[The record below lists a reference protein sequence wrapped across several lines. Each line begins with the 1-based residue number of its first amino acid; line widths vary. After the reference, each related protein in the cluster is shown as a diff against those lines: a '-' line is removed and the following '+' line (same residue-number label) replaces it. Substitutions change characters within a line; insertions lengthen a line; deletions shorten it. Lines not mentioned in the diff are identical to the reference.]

1 MQNVSCHVLLAFA
14 GAVAAAFA
22 EPAVVPV
29 SVEEKGDPPRVEFS
43 FRLTE
48 PETVQHVEA
57 TAHGAKLPVQFT
69 PFASLKRST
78 SAFLFLLDATDPKRA
93 KTVEANKATILR
105 LAERSDPAVQIAV
118 YSFAA
123 NLEPLAEFGTP
134 RSELAERLA
143 RVKAA
148 GLSTE
153 LYRNAIEAVKVLEGV
168 EAARKALVILSDGR
182 AEDTT
187 FTLEQVVAR
196 AREAGV
202 VIYGMGFAESPQGT
216 IHLQSLR
223 RLAAETG
230 GPFAEL
236 EAGTR
241 REPEAFAHDF
251 FAFLLTGG
259 TAVADVSEA
268 PPGAPVEFAV
278 HTASHRVLRH
288 HVARLAPEPTAASA
302 EVEAR
307 RMWLIGIGAAL
318 LFASVVGALRRKR
331 KVPTA
336 PPQQVYARLKVMDSD
351 GTEHAMTTTALRVG
365 RGADNDLTLRND
377 SISRHH
383 AEIHRARDGSFA
395 ITDLGAGNGV
405 LVNGEKVERAPLKHE
420 DVIELGEVRLRFF
433 IA

>member
-1 MQNVSCHVLLAFA
+1 MQNVSCLVLFSLAFA
-14 GAVAAAFA
+14 VRVTLA
-22 EPAVVPV
+22 EQAVVPLAI
-29 SVEEKGDPPRVEFS
+29 EEKNDPARVEFR
-43 FRLTE
+43 FRLAE
-48 PETVQHVEA
+48 PEAVASVEA
-57 TAHGAKLPVQFT
+57 TATGAKLPVQFT
-69 PFASLKRST
+69 PFAESARHS

-93 KTVEANKATILR
+93 KTVEANKATIQR
-105 LAERSDPAVQIAV
+105 LVERADPATQIAV

-123 NLEPLAEFGTP
+123 NLEAVAEFGTP
-134 RSELAERLA
+134 RSEVVERLA
-143 RVKAA
+143 KVKAA
-148 GLSTE
+148 GLATE
-153 LYRNAIEAVKVLEGV
+153 LYRNAIEAMQVLAGL
-168 EAARKALVILSDGR
+168 EAARKALVLISDGR

-196 AREAGV
+196 ARELGV
-202 VIYGMGFAESPQGT
+202 VIYGMGYAETPQAT

-236 EAGTR
+236 ETGTR
-241 REPEAFAHDF
+241 REPETFAHDF
-251 FAFLLTGG
+251 SAHLLSGGVAVADLTGVAPGAPIEFEVRTVSQRALLHTFTRDAAATATAQAPDRRRWLLVAGALVGLGALAFLL
-259 TAVADVSEA
+259 
-268 PPGAPVEFAV
+268 
-278 HTASHRVLRH
+278 
-288 HVARLAPEPTAASA
+288 
-302 EVEAR
+302 
-307 RMWLIGIGAAL
+307 
-318 LFASVVGALRRKR
+318 LRRKAES
-331 KVPTA
+331 A
-336 PPQQVYARLKVMDSD
+336 PKQVYARLKLLDSD

-420 DVIELGEVRLRFF
+420 DVIELGEVRLRFL

>member
-1 MQNVSCHVLLAFA
+1 MQNLSCLVLLALA
-14 GAVAAAFA
+14 SAVGVGFA
-22 EPAVVPV
+22 EPALVPLAM
-29 SVEEKGDPPRVEFS
+29 EEKGEPARVEFS
-43 FRLTE
+43 FRLAE
-48 PETVQHVEA
+48 PEAVESVEA
-57 TAHGAKLPVQFT
+57 VANGAKVPVQFT
-69 PFASLKRST
+69 PFVESARNT

-105 LAERSDPAVQIAV
+105 LVERADPTVQLAV

-123 NLEPLAEFGTP
+123 NLEAVAEFGTP
-134 RSELAERLA
+134 RSELADRLA
-143 RVKAA
+143 KVKAA
-148 GLSTE
+148 GLATE
-153 LYRNAIEAVKVLEGV
+153 LYRNALEAMQVLGGV
-168 EAARKALVILSDGR
+168 DAARKALVLISDGR

-196 AREAGV
+196 ARELGV
-202 VIYGMGFAESPQGT
+202 VIYGMGFAETPQGT

-241 REPEAFAHDF
+241 REPEEFAHDF
-251 FAFLLTGG
+251 YGHLQSGG
-259 TAVADVSEA
+259 VAVADLAGVPA
-268 PPGAPVEFAV
+268 GAAVEFEV
-278 HTASHRVLRH
+278 RTASHRALRH
-288 HVARLAPEPTAASA
+288 IFTR
-302 EVEAR
+302 
-307 RMWLIGIGAAL
+307 GAA
-318 LFASVVGALRRKR
+318 ATT
-331 KVPTA
+331 TA
-336 PPQQVYARLKVMDSD
+336 PPQDRRTWLITAGALLLLGAGGFMFLRRKPEAGPRQVYARLKLLDSD

-420 DVIELGEVRLRFF
+420 DVIELGEVRLRFLV
-433 IA
+433 A